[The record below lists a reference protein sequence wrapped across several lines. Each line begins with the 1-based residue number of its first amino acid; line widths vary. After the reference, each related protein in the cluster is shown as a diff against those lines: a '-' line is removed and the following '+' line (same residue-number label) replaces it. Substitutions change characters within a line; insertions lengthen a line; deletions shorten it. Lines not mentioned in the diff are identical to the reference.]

1 LPTLVFLLRVPSPPV
16 TAATGLAGAGLPPA
30 AGLPLTAGLPPTAGL
45 PSTAGL
51 PLAAVGLLKPE
62 SFDVELKF
70 FWVVLAASYYASN
83 SF

>member
-1 LPTLVFLLRVPSPPV
+1 MPSPPV

-30 AGLPLTAGLPPTAGL
+30 AALPLTAGLPTTTGLLPTAGL
-45 PSTAGL
+45 SL
-51 PLAAVGLLKPE
+51 PAVGLLKPE
-62 SFDVELKF
+62 SFVVELKF